1 MKKHSEY
8 EIRGAIRRLISE
20 RVDEVSLDDSAS
32 LLEGTNL
39 DSLGVVE
46 LLLAIEEEFSISI
59 DFVAVDPES
68 LLSISGLTHHLSML
82 MDESNVVAI
91 QPEWRHAGSVAG
103 VGSRDVGACS
113 SRVGVRVAGSAG

>member
-59 DFVAVDPES
+59 DFVTVDPES

-82 MDESNVVAI
+82 MDESNV
-91 QPEWRHAGSVAG
+91 G
-103 VGSRDVGACS
+103 
-113 SRVGVRVAGSAG
+113 